1 MELKKLLPN
10 ASYYIQVQAM
20 SISGSRRLKSDKK
33 AMLYNTTME
42 PLDSHSMLP
51 DCSSKHRHHH
61 RNAIVEIGSTPAINI
76 NEVQSSSNNNNN
88 NNNNVAIATAEQL
101 SCASCVPRF
110 RLNRKF
116 GMIVQILGLQPHK
129 EK

>member
-1 MELKKLLPN
+1 MPN

-88 NNNNVAIATAEQL
+88 VAIATAEQL

>member
-1 MELKKLLPN
+1 MPN
-10 ASYYIQVQAM
+10 SSYYIQVQAM

-33 AMLYNTTME
+33 AMLYNTTLE
-42 PLDSHSMLP
+42 PLDTQATLL
-51 DCSSKHRHHH
+51 DCSSSSRHRHHH
-61 RNAIVEIGSTPAINI
+61 NAIVDNIGSTPAINI
-76 NEVQSSSNNNNN
+76 NEVRHL
-88 NNNNVAIATAEQL
+88 AAAATATAEQL
-101 SCASCVPRF
+101 SSASYEARF

>member
-1 MELKKLLPN
+1 
-10 ASYYIQVQAM
+10 M

-33 AMLYNTTME
+33 AMLYNTTLE
-42 PLDSHSMLP
+42 PLDTHATLL
-51 DCSSKHRHHH
+51 DCSSSSRHRHHH
-61 RNAIVEIGSTPAINI
+61 NAIVDNIGSTPAINI
-76 NEVQSSSNNNNN
+76 NEVRHLAAAATATAS
-88 NNNNVAIATAEQL
+88 ATAEQL
-101 SCASCVPRF
+101 SSASYEARF